1 MASTI
6 MKIVK
11 RVHWSAAIEAAP
23 EKCTQQC
30 FVCKHRNVRPYIVNM
45 SECTQCHHT
54 ICELCNQFSSCAGC
68 EAAGAINLGN
78 FCLYIY
84 GIPFKDDYTSNN
96 YEYNQYVECNECSF
110 EFECVEQH
118 IERIECHDF

>member
-6 MKIVK
+6 MK
-11 RVHWSAAIEAAP
+11 RVHWSAAVEAAP

-45 SECTQCHHT
+45 SACSMCHHT

-68 EAAGAINLGN
+68 EAAGTLTLGN

-84 GIPFKDDYTSNN
+84 GIPFKDE
-96 YEYNQYVECNECSF
+96 YEYNKYECDECSF
-110 EFECVEQH
+110 EFECVECVEH